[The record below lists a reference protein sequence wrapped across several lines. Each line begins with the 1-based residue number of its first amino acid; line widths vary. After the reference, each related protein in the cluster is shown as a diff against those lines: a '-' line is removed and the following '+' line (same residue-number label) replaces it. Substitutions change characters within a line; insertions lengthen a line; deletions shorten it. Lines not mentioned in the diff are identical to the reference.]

1 MVTGEPRRATV
12 LALTAVD
19 CWRLD
24 QDGFAQLRKEHPD
37 IAREASAIAQARNA
51 SIAQRLMRAGAPP
64 PHGDLLA
71 RILHFFSIAA

>member
-1 MVTGEPRRATV
+1 M
-12 LALTAVD
+12 ALTAID

-24 QDGFAQLRKEHPD
+24 KDGFGQVLRQRPE
-37 IAREASAIAQARNA
+37 IACEVSAIAQARNA
-51 SIAQRLMRAGAPP
+51 STAQRLMRAGAPP